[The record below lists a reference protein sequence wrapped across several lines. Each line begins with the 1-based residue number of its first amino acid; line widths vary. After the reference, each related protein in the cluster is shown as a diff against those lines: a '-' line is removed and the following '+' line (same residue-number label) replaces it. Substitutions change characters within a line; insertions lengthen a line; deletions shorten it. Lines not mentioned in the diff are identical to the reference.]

1 VTPRPAAKSA
11 PATLQTGD
19 TSAYVPPRPIKKVMP
34 SGIYQ
39 GLPQVVYET
48 TQIEVEVNIDVTG
61 RVRDAHR
68 VQNGKKANVSL
79 VSSAVS
85 AAKQWTFEPAMMHGK
100 PVAADHVL
108 VFVFH
113 PDSQ

>member
-1 VTPRPAAKSA
+1 
-11 PATLQTGD
+11 
-19 TSAYVPPRPIKKVMP
+19 MP

-39 GLPQVVYET
+39 GLPRVVYET
-48 TQIEVEVNIDVTG
+48 TQIEVEVSIDVTG

-68 VQNGKKANVSL
+68 VQNGKNANVRL

-100 PVAADHVL
+100 AVAADHVL